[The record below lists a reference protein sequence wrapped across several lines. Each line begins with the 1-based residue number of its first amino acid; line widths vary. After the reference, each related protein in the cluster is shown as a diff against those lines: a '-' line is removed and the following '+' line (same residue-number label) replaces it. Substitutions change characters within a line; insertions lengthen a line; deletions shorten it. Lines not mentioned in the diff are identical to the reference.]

1 MLTAYIQNALNL
13 AHYEMIEDDEPFYG
27 EVPGL
32 DGVWATASTLEQC
45 RANLSIAIE
54 DWLLFSIAK
63 NLPIPPMGDAS
74 IRLPERI
81 AS

>member
-32 DGVWATASTLEQC
+32 DGVWATARTLEQC
-45 RANLSIAIE
+45 RANLSVAIE

-63 NLPIPPMGDAS
+63 WDAVH
-74 IRLPERI
+74 
-81 AS
+81 